1 MVEHKMIE
9 SLSYAFVRAGPGS
22 SGRSMSEPAA
32 FLNWVLLDAGARW
45 PPAASH

>member
-9 SLSYAFVRAGPGS
+9 SLSYAFVRAGPG

-45 PPAASH
+45 PLAASH